1 MVTDNG
7 LLLPDLTIKGFRG
20 IDELTIPRLGRVTLL
35 AGENGIGKTSVLDA
49 VRLYAARGRRSEL
62 VKLLSGRDEEVIID
76 DEEGESVPSLD
87 WTALFY
93 GRNPL
98 SKELT
103 LSIGSSKA
111 SDKMIMQPAELEG
124 EELEGQ
130 FAIDINETNIQAMKI
145 SFNGSNHYVSI
156 YPYKGWKPRQ
166 IKDNIPLPS
175 PIKCH
180 SIGPGLM
187 SSMELYSLWDKVVL
201 LDNEDKVIEALNI
214 IVEGK
219 VDRITMVNEFRATSS
234 PYSRIGP
241 ERRTF
246 SRLPPRALVRL
257 NGRPNNRVP
266 LKSLGDGALRMF
278 GIALSL
284 ANSSDGFLLIDEIEN
299 GIHHSVQLD
308 FWSMLLRTAYHNN
321 VQIIATTHSYD
332 CIKGFAQAAA
342 ENEQTE
348 GILLR
353 LSRRN
358 GSLLPVQYR
367 EKDLVVAAE
376 NNIEV
381 R

>member
-1 MVTDNG
+1 METDKG

-49 VRLYAARGRRSEL
+49 IRLYAARGRRSEL
-62 VKLLSGRDEEVIID
+62 VNLLSGRDEEVIID

-87 WTALFY
+87 WTALFH

-103 LSIGSSKA
+103 LLIGSSEA
-111 SDKMIMQPAELEG
+111 SDQMIMQPAVLEE
-124 EELEGQ
+124 EELGGQ
-130 FAIDINETNIQAMKI
+130 VVLDIHEMDFQAIKT
-145 SFNGSNHYVSI
+145 SFNDSNYYVSI
-156 YPYKGWKPRQ
+156 SPNQGWKSKQ
-166 IKDNIPLPS
+166 IGKIPP
-175 PIKCH
+175 PIKCQ

-187 SSMELYSLWDKVVL
+187 SSVELYSLWYTVAL
-201 LDNEDKVIEALNI
+201 LDDEDKVIEALNI

-219 VDRITMVNEFRATSS
+219 VDRITMVNEVRATSL
-234 PYSRIGP
+234 PYSRRGL
-241 ERRTF
+241 ERRTI
-246 SRLPPRALVRL
+246 STVPPRVLVRL
-257 NGRPNNRVP
+257 NSRPNSRVP
-266 LKSLGDGALRMF
+266 LRSLGDGALRLF

-299 GIHHSVQLD
+299 GIHYSKQRD
-308 FWSMLLRTAYHNN
+308 FWSMVLRTAYHNN
-321 VQIIATTHSYD
+321 VQIIATTYSYD
-332 CIKGFAQAAA
+332 CIKGFAQAVT

-348 GILLR
+348 GILFR
-353 LSRRN
+353 LSGRHGVLR
-358 GSLLPVQYR
+358 PVEYK
-367 EKDLVVAAE
+367 EKDLMIAAE